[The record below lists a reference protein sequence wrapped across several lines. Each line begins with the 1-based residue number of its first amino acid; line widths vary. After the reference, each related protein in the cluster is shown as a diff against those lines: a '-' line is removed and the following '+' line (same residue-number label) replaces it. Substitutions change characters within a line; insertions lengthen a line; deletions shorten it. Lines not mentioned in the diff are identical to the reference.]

1 MRRNNKKPKEHE
13 GEKIE
18 RPNDD
23 PGMARHGR
31 LCQGLVPLE
40 FSTSSFV
47 FLPFLSVF
55 FFFFS
60 LNKAHASLLPISPF
74 GQFPISL
81 CHPCVYLSA
90 GVCFFSFFRKA
101 VTRNDRVSSNTNK
114 KKLPPHRIIINK
126 FPIELSIGDY
136 TTKET
141 TLFGTSRAELL
152 SEKPLQLLLVAYGYT
167 VQRQHQQVNDRVWTH
182 RM

>member
-47 FLPFLSVF
+47 FLLFLSVF
-55 FFFFS
+55 FFSQQSARLITSNLTFW
-60 LNKAHASLLPISPF
+60 PISHIPL
-74 GQFPISL
+74 PPL
-81 CHPCVYLSA
+81 CIFECWCV
-90 GVCFFSFFRKA
+90 FFSFFRKA

-114 KKLPPHRIIINK
+114 KKLLPHRIIINK

-136 TTKET
+136 RTKET

>member
-47 FLPFLSVF
+47 FLLFLSVF
-55 FFFFS
+55 FFLS

-90 GVCFFSFFRKA
+90 GVFFFFLPQGRH
-101 VTRNDRVSSNTNK
+101 TQRSSQQQHKQK

-136 TTKET
+136 RTKET

>member
-55 FFFFS
+55 FFLSTKRTPHYFQS
-60 LNKAHASLLPISPF
+60 HLLAN
-74 GQFPISL
+74 FPISL
-81 CHPCVYLSA
+81 CHPRVYLSA

-136 TTKET
+136 RTKET